1 MNKVV
6 LQVELLDD
14 KTKKKAMKA
23 VSKISGV
30 ESVSMEM
37 KEQKL
42 TLIGDMDAV
51 VVVEKLRKLCYTEI
65 LSYGPAKV
73 EKKDNKKEAEKKEPA
88 EKKNKDQTQNIADI
102 LKTYETYHNHY
113 HYTSYVEENPNACV
127 IC

>member
-73 EKKDNKKEAEKKEPA
+73 EKKENKKEKEP
-88 EKKNKDQTQNIADI
+88 EKKNIDQTQNIADI

-113 HYTSYVEENPNACV
+113 HYTSHVEENPNACV

>member
-65 LSYGPAKV
+65 LSYGPAMV
-73 EKKDNKKEAEKKEPA
+73 EKKENKKEKEPP
-88 EKKNKDQTQNIADI
+88 EKKNIDQTQNIADI

>member
-6 LQVELLDD
+6 LQVELLDE

-23 VSKISGV
+23 VTIIIIIIAGV

-73 EKKDNKKEAEKKEPA
+73 EKKDNKKEAEKK
-88 EKKNKDQTQNIADI
+88 NKDQTQNIADI

-113 HYTSYVEENPNACV
+113 HCTSYVEENPNACV

>member
-1 MNKVV
+1 VIIII
-6 LQVELLDD
+6 
-14 KTKKKAMKA
+14 A
-23 VSKISGV
+23 GV

-65 LSYGPAKV
+65 LSYGAEKV
-73 EKKDNKKEAEKKEPA
+73 ENKEKKEEKKKPEEKKQP
-88 EKKNKDQTQNIADI
+88 EKKNNDQTQNIANI
-102 LKTYETYHNHY
+102 LKAYETYHNHY

>member
-6 LQVELLDD
+6 LQVELPDE

-37 KEQKL
+37 KEKKL

-65 LSYGPAKV
+65 LSYGPEKV
-73 EKKDNKKEAEKKEPA
+73 EKKENKKVEKKEAEN
-88 EKKNKDQTQNIADI
+88 KNKDQTQNIADI

-127 IC
+127 IS

>member
-1 MNKVV
+1 
-6 LQVELLDD
+6 
-14 KTKKKAMKA
+14 MKA

-37 KEQKL
+37 KEKKL

-65 LSYGPAKV
+65 LSYGPEKV
-73 EKKDNKKEAEKKEPA
+73 EKKENKKVEKKEAEN
-88 EKKNKDQTQNIADI
+88 KNKDQTQNIADI

-127 IC
+127 IS